1 MINLQCIYKP
11 KDEEIESFILEKVD
25 ETNQL
30 LEKIFI
36 ATFGIGPFYF
46 IMSSIRFFHVPLSFS
61 LSVLAVSFVFGFIF
75 WSCLKS
81 IKKPKAV
88 MLVGLINLCIII
100 SFASATPALSVYLSF
115 GIVPFVSCL
124 YLMPK
129 ISILMTIICYFSM
142 DLSIFTRA
150 TMIYHGDMSRVE
162 KMIGT
167 QLGGYSI
174 EFLVIG
180 ILSYLIS
187 KKLRDNLINEY
198 SQKKRIEN
206 IQTKLIQSFANI
218 VEWND
223 QFTGEHIKRTSIY
236 VELIARQLV
245 KQGNYVAELTEEKI
259 QLMTK
264 AAPLHDI
271 GKISVPNN
279 ILNKSGKLTDEE
291 FEIMK
296 SHSEAGYQIL
306 EKELK
311 DMEDPEYIQ
320 LAEDM
325 ALYHHEKWNGQGYP
339 KKIAGEEIPLSA
351 RIMAAAD
358 VLDALLSK
366 RQYKDAFTIE
376 KTMDIFKESS
386 GSHFEPCIVDAV
398 LALKDQICDISAG
411 KYAAVA

>member
-1 MINLQCIYKP
+1 
-11 KDEEIESFILEKVD
+11 
-25 ETNQL
+25 
-30 LEKIFI
+30 
-36 ATFGIGPFYF
+36 
-46 IMSSIRFFHVPLSFS
+46 
-61 LSVLAVSFVFGFIF
+61 
-75 WSCLKS
+75 
-81 IKKPKAV
+81 
-88 MLVGLINLCIII
+88 
-100 SFASATPALSVYLSF
+100 
-115 GIVPFVSCL
+115 
-124 YLMPK
+124 
-129 ISILMTIICYFSM
+129 M

-150 TMIYHGDMSRVE
+150 TMMFHGDRSRIVD
-162 KMIGT
+162 MIGT

-236 VELIARQLV
+236 VELIARELV
-245 KQGNYVAELTEEKI
+245 KQGNYAVELTEEKI
-259 QLMTK
+259 QLMIK

-279 ILNKSGKLTDEE
+279 ILNKPGKLTDEE

-296 SHSEAGYQIL
+296 SHSETGYQIL

-366 RQYKDAFTIE
+366 RQYKDAFTID
-376 KTMDIFKESS
+376 KTMEIFKESS

-398 LALKDQICDISAG
+398 LALKDRIFDISSG